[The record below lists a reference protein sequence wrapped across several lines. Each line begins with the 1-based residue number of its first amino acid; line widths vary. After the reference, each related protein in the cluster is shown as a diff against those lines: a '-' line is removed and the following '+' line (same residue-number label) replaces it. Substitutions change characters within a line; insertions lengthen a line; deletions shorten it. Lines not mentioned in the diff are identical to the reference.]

1 MAAYFDSDTGSTT
14 TVIAST
20 AMVRTV
26 RYAACSSSSRRRFS
40 VDSWLIAEQRER
52 RRQASLEG
60 QRPLERIDG
69 EPQYVPPAWRRC
81 MQPPGRFAFYQGA
94 F

>member
-1 MAAYFDSDTGSTT
+1 MAAYFDSDSCTVVITTSAT
-14 TVIAST
+14 TVKVSYFAGT
-20 AMVRTV
+20 TN
-26 RYAACSSSSRRRFS
+26 CTPQFS
-40 VDSWLIAEQRER
+40 VDSWLIAEQREK

-60 QRPLERIDG
+60 QRPVERIDG